1 MEDVSMRKLILATAI
16 LGLLATAPALADED
30 AAAKAIEA
38 AKQYSGSTITVV
50 AEAGLQALLDTQYS
64 GPEWEKLTG
73 IKVKVVEL
81 PFEEIYPKT
90 LLEKQAGTGGY
101 DVVLISPAWLA
112 DMVANNAVEDLDPY
126 IEKYGVKSEFDDIN
140 PAFKDWMSYNGKI
153 YGLVV
158 DGDVLITYYR
168 KDIFENPE
176 NQKGFKEKYGYD
188 LGEPKNYKEF
198 GDIACFLTEKYQP
211 AMYGAGVIN
220 TGYTFFFFSERF
232 RNNGGRFF
240 DPETMKATV
249 NSEAGVKALTEL
261 VEQNKCMSPGIETWG
276 FAENLSALN
285 AGEIAMTISWPPLG
299 RWAQGVNIED
309 KALSW
314 VPKTTVAD
322 KVGYWVNPGGHS
334 ELASGFLS
342 GVSPDSKNKDAA
354 YLYAQWMASKTQSLV
369 NVMKPV
375 GLRDPYRISHY
386 ESPEYQNLW
395 PGAKD
400 YLKVLKDGAAAGYA
414 DFSWIE
420 TFKYQDA
427 MSRAVSAAIGGED
440 PQTALDAMAAEWDQ
454 ITESIGVD
462 KQREAYKVWASKP
475 SAYRE

>member
-1 MEDVSMRKLILATAI
+1 MKSKLTYAIPFLAMAAVS
-16 LGLLATAPALADED
+16 PALAQED

-38 AKQYSGSTITVV
+38 AKQFSGSTITVV
-50 AEAGLQALLDTQYS
+50 AEAGLQALLDTQYT
-64 GPEWEKLTG
+64 GPEFEKLTG
-73 IKVKVVEL
+73 VKVNVVEL

-90 LLEKQAGTGGY
+90 ILEKQAGTGGY

-112 DMVANNAVEDLDPY
+112 DMVANGAAEPLDAY
-126 IEKYGVKSEFDDIN
+126 IDKYGVKSELDDVN
-140 PAFKDWMSYNGKI
+140 PAFKDWMVYNGKT

-158 DGDVLITYYR
+158 DGDVLVTYYR
-168 KDIFENPE
+168 KDLFEDPE
-176 NQKGFKEKYGYD
+176 NQKAFKEKHGYD
-188 LGEPKNYKEF
+188 LAAPKSYKEF
-198 GDIACFLTEKYQP
+198 GEIACFLTEKYQP
-211 AMYGAGVIN
+211 NMYGAGVIN

-232 RNNGGRFF
+232 RNYGGRFF

-249 NSEAGVKALTEL
+249 NSEAGLKALTEM
-261 VEQNKCMSPGIETWG
+261 VEQNKCMAPGIETWG
-276 FAENLSALN
+276 FAENLSAMN
-285 AGEIAMTISWPPLG
+285 AGEIAMTISWPPVG
-299 RWAQGVNIED
+299 RWTQGVNIED

-322 KVGYWVNPGGHS
+322 KVGYAINPGGHS
-334 ELASGFLS
+334 ELASGFIS

-354 YLYAQWMASKTQSLV
+354 YLYAQWMHSKTQSLS

-375 GLRDPYRISHY
+375 GLRDPFRMSHY
-386 ESPEYQNLW
+386 DSPDYQNLW

-414 DFSWIE
+414 DFSFIE

-427 MSRAVSAAIGGED
+427 MSRAVIAAIGGED
-440 PQTALDAMAAEWDQ
+440 PKAALDAMAAEWDKL
-454 ITESIGVD
+454 TEEVGVD
-462 KQREAYKVWASKP
+462 KQREAYKAWAAKP